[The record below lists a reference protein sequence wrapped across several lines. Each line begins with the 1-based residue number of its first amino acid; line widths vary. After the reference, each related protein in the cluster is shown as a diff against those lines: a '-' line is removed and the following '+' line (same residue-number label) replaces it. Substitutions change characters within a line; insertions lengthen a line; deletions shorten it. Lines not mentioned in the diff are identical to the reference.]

1 MKDILSYESEIWSCA
16 DLHISSGIKQS
27 KFPDYMMPFFAL
39 IMLEGRMLNEIK
51 DIEEAEDLNRI
62 DNPD

>member
-1 MKDILSYESEIWSCA
+1 
-16 DLHISSGIKQS
+16 
-27 KFPDYMMPFFAL
+27 MMPFFAL

-62 DNPD
+62 DNRLLPFARSIKPLSRIFNHISTALTPL